1 MEKVNKFQKEVY
13 MAQIEMQKLQLQ
25 VNTYWEVAAMTNQ
38 AKIKLY
44 DQLIEGGLV
53 ELKEALEKDEVKFKK

>member
-1 MEKVNKFQKEVY
+1 MEKVNKLQKEVY

-44 DQLIEGGLV
+44 D
-53 ELKEALEKDEVKFKK
+53 

>member
-53 ELKEALEKDEVKFKK
+53 ELKEAFEKDEVKFMK

>member
-1 MEKVNKFQKEVY
+1 

>member
-1 MEKVNKFQKEVY
+1 MEKVNKLQKEVY

-25 VNTYWEVAAMTNQ
+25 INTYWEVAAMTNQ

-44 DQLIEGGLV
+44 DQLIERDLV
-53 ELKEALEKDEVKFKK
+53 ELKEALEKDEAKFKR